1 MTPSSDDARRDPGR
15 NVPTLEDTPPSGSDL
30 TPRGPRW
37 GRRAAVFALALLV
50 VGGGVAVLVTRIG
63 GPAPTP
69 GCTATVATRSYRL
82 ALSQAANA
90 ATIAAVGKR
99 DGVEDHGVTVAL
111 AAALQES
118 KLQNLPN
125 GDLDSVGLFQQRP
138 SQGWGSPSQLIV
150 PSYAASAFYHAL
162 VQVPGWAS
170 LPVTDAAQRVQHSAA
185 PDAYAVWE
193 PEARDIAQVLT
204 GEVPNGLTCQFSM
217 PAKVSA
223 TGTLTDAMATE
234 LGPPTL
240 GTTLAPARGWTVA
253 SWLVA
258 YAYTYR
264 INSVSFAGLKWTP
277 LSGKW
282 ASTSPVQS
290 QVQLTRAGAVA
301 PGP

>member
-1 MTPSSDDARRDPGR
+1 MTPSSDEGRRDPGR
-15 NVPTLEDTPPSGSDL
+15 NVPTLEDTPPAGSNVP
-30 TPRGPRW
+30 PRGRRW
-37 GRRAAVFALALLV
+37 GRRAAVLVVACVV
-50 VGGGVAVLVTRIG
+50 VGGGLAVLVTRIG
-63 GPAPTP
+63 GPAPTSP

-82 ALSQAANA
+82 ALSQTANA

-118 KLQNLPN
+118 KLQNLPG

-185 PDAYAVWE
+185 PDAYAAWE
-193 PEARDIAQVLT
+193 QEARDIAQVLT
-204 GEVPNGLTCQFSM
+204 GEVPNGLTCQFS
-217 PAKVSA
+217 ASDNVSA
-223 TGTLTDAMATE
+223 TSTLTGAVATE
-234 LGPPTL
+234 LGPPAL
-240 GTTLAPARGWTVA
+240 GTTLTPARGWTVA

-258 YAYTYR
+258 NAYVYR
-264 INSVSFAGLKWTP
+264 INSVSFAGLRWTP
-277 LSGKW
+277 SSAKW
-282 ASTSPVQS
+282 ESTSPVQS
-290 QVQLTRAGAVA
+290 QVQLTRARAASGS
-301 PGP
+301 